1 MTNAPKPDNLKQS
14 WDDLFRSKQARQP
27 IRVSV
32 SQIRKYKRCPRAWWY
47 EYGPLQD
54 KSPPKPSAALGTKVH
69 DILEKYLLEG
79 TEPPDTKPGRIAS
92 CGLDKLP
99 DPSGLSIE
107 ESITLPLSENAKIL
121 CRIDMLGTDRFYI
134 GDHKTTSDFKW
145 AKTRGEL
152 NTDIQLLTYAYAA
165 YYEDKPET
173 VDAELIYY
181 RTRGLPV
188 SMSVS
193 TSLSWDQIEK
203 NWKNLGEIAEEM
215 APKKTD
221 PTGETCTGNANAC
234 GDYGGCYHAEKCP
247 FSPKNRNTLAN
258 NATTDNNESTAT
270 AEQTKG
276 EKMDQKTQSIQ
287 AAFGLLPPDVAPEVD
302 QTSNLTAD
310 TVAKLKNMADL
321 FGGELPA
328 AAVKNLLIRDGIE
341 ESDWPNVIE
350 SAGLSVGVDSIT
362 VTEPAKPAEPK
373 PEFVAQ
379 RASFTDVDIRECANE
394 LREMIKTGRMDEQDV
409 RNWYQSKMPPNKRVS
424 PSRWNR
430 LLMYSELRC
439 KGGEV
444 YIENPEDNA
453 ALLAGAA
460 NAAKKA
466 RLAGGRGFNKN
477 NHFPDPGDPSDA
489 PKLEVSLPKR
499 PAPPIVPDVTEEQ
512 RIKNFAKAAP
522 AIGDR
527 LVLVVGAHFN
537 TTPSHAIKFNVWIH
551 PYCAELE
558 KTHQKSWSALR
569 LDFGKAEKYL
579 EGVLEKAVSKEE
591 TTGLIIANRTDPLL
605 PVALPILERAGA
617 LIIWGR

>member
-1 MTNAPKPDNLKQS
+1 MTNAPKPDNHKQS
-14 WDDLFRSKQARQP
+14 WNDLFRSKQARQP

-54 KSPPKPSAALGTKVH
+54 KSPPKPAAALGSKVH

-107 ESITLPLSENAKIL
+107 ESITLPLSENSKIL
-121 CRIDMLGTDRFYI
+121 CRIDMLGTDQFYI

-203 NWKNLGEIAEEM
+203 NWQDLGEIAEEM

-221 PTGETCTGNANAC
+221 PTGETCGGNANAC
-234 GDYGGCYHAEKCP
+234 GDYGGCYHAQKCP

-258 NATTDNNESTAT
+258 NGTTDNNTRTAT

-276 EKMDQKTQSIQ
+276 KKMDQKTQNIQ

-302 QTSNLTAD
+302 QTPTLNAD
-310 TVAKLKNMADL
+310 TVAKLKNMAEL

-328 AAVKNLLIRDGIE
+328 AAVKNLLIRDGID
-341 ESDWPNVIE
+341 ESDWPSVIE
-350 SAGLSVGVDSIT
+350 AAGLSVGVDSIT

-373 PEFVAQ
+373 PEFIAQ
-379 RASFTDVDIRECANE
+379 RSSFTDADIRVCANE
-394 LREMIKTGRMDEQDV
+394 LREMITNSGRMDEQDV
-409 RNWYQSKMPPNKRVS
+409 RNWYQSKMPANKKVS
-424 PSRWNR
+424 ATRWNR

-439 KGGEV
+439 KDGEV
-444 YIENPEDNA
+444 YEENPEGYVEEPVEQETQPTMPATPETVPGLDQ
-453 ALLAGAA
+453 
-460 NAAKKA
+460 AK
-466 RLAGGRGFNKN
+466 
-477 NHFPDPGDPSDA
+477 
-489 PKLEVSLPKR
+489 
-499 PAPPIVPDVTEEQ
+499 
-512 RIKNFAKAAP
+512 RIENFTKAAP
-522 AIGDR
+522 AICDR

-537 TTPSHAIKFNVWIH
+537 DTPKNAHKFNNWIR
-551 PYCAELE
+551 PCIEILE
-558 KTHQKSWSALR
+558 KRHKKTWSAMR

-579 EGVLEKAVSKEE
+579 EGELQKAVDKE
-591 TTGLIIANRTDPLL
+591 TPAGLIIANRTDPLL
-605 PVALPILERAGA
+605 SVALPILERAGA

>member
-1 MTNAPKPDNLKQS
+1 MTEKTK
-14 WDDLFRSKQARQP
+14 P

-54 KSPPKPSAALGTKVH
+54 KSPPKPAAALGSKVH

-107 ESITLPLSENAKIL
+107 ESITLPLSENSKIL
-121 CRIDMLGTDRFYI
+121 CRIDMLGTDQFYI

-152 NTDIQLLTYAYAA
+152 NTDIQLLTYAFAA
-165 YYEDKPET
+165 YYEDKPQT

-203 NWKNLGEIAEEM
+203 NWQDLGEIAEEM

-258 NATTDNNESTAT
+258 NPTTDNNTRTAT

-276 EKMDQKTQSIQ
+276 KKMDQKTQSIQ
-287 AAFGLLPPDVAPEVD
+287 AVFGLLPPDVAPEVD
-302 QTSNLTAD
+302 QTPTLNAD
-310 TVAKLKNMADL
+310 TVAKLKNMAEL

-328 AAVKNLLIRDGIE
+328 AAVKNLLVRDGID
-341 ESDWPNVIE
+341 ESEWPNVIE
-350 SAGLSVGVDSIT
+350 AAGLSVGVDSIT
-362 VTEPAKPAEPK
+362 VTEPAKPAAPK

-379 RASFTDVDIRECANE
+379 RASFTDADIRVCANE
-394 LREMIKTGRMDEQDV
+394 LREMITNTGRMDEQDV
-409 RNWYQSKMPPNKRVS
+409 RNWYQSKMPANKRVS
-424 PSRWNR
+424 DSRWNR
-430 LLMYSELRC
+430 LLMYSELRN

-444 YIENPEDNA
+444 YIENPE
-453 ALLAGAA
+453 GYVEEPETE
-460 NAAKKA
+460 
-466 RLAGGRGFNKN
+466 R
-477 NHFPDPGDPSDA
+477 PGDPSDV
-489 PKLEVSLPKR
+489 PEIKVSLRKR
-499 PAPPIVPDVTEEQ
+499 PAPPILPDVTEKQ
-512 RIKNFAKAAP
+512 RISNFEKAAP
-522 AIGDR
+522 AICDR
-527 LVLVVGAHFN
+527 LVLVIGAHFN
-537 TTPSHAIKFNVWIH
+537 DTPKNAHKFNTWIR
-551 PYCAELE
+551 PFIEILE
-558 KTHQKSWSALR
+558 KRHEKTWSTLR

-579 EGVLEKAVSKEE
+579 EGELQKAVDKE
-591 TTGLIIANRTDPLL
+591 TPYGLIVANRTDPLL
-605 PVALPILERAGA
+605 VVALPILERKGA
-617 LIIWGR
+617 LIIWGQ